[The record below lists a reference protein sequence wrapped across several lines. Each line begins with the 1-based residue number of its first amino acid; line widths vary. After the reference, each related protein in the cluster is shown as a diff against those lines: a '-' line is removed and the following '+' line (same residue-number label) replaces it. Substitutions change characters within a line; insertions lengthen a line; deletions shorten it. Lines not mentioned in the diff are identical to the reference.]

1 MSLLRSETEDLMNKY
16 DDLHYRIYNIEEEFK
31 KQKTIDN
38 KIDNYDK
45 QLFVLF
51 CIISIIIILMKF
63 YNSYNSMKCIN
74 PYPYQ

>member
-63 YNSYNSMKCIN
+63 YNSYNSMK